1 MPTGQSGGCLS
12 TVWGE
17 ATCVMV
23 KTRPAQR
30 NTDAGSI
37 SRSAHPRTRR
47 APCNGFHCTEAVC
60 NAHRSIMRLS
70 EHRMVPAEVCDGQ
83 DPTRST

>member
-1 MPTGQSGGCLS
+1 
-12 TVWGE
+12 
-17 ATCVMV
+17 MV

-30 NTDAGSI
+30 STDAGSI

-60 NAHRSIMRLS
+60 NAHWSIRRLS
-70 EHRMVPAEVCDGQ
+70 EHRMMLTEVCNGQ